1 MAGYNVNSDNRVA
14 DMLIGVK
21 QHLRH
26 CKKCGD
32 AIRVSDLG
40 VLCADMTK
48 TLLTLAIQYDHVIP
62 RRIKARRSDHTVFYS
77 CPDLSRHGKSYVLT
91 AEPLVATGVQEGL
104 F

>member
-14 DMLIGVK
+14 DMLIHVK

-32 AIRVSDLG
+32 ALRVGELG
-40 VLCADMTK
+40 TLCADMNK
-48 TLLTLAIQYDHVIP
+48 LLLTLAIQYDHVIP
-62 RRIKARRSDHTVFYS
+62 RRIKARRSGQIVFYS
-77 CPDLSRHGKSYVLT
+77 CPDLARHGKSYVLT
-91 AEPLVATGVQEGL
+91 AEPLIATGVQEGL